1 MLRLKSA
8 NNVLSIWVGWEW
20 SRQNGI
26 KWNWE
31 SHLNIVNMD
40 LSQQTRMQKKNHF
53 YLLSVNKISGQQ
65 KTRGSLTHT
74 LPGLSQ
80 GAMLLPNTKVEGRA
94 LCPLGICPNKS
105 CLWANLHGLLQVQ
118 QTSPALL
125 LQMIHESVLRLK
137 TQHLMLPPCSYSLVW
152 LHFETEPRVVHP
164 TNYIPRISFFL
175 WSQMVSPCSIQ
186 PASSLKP
193 YHPSFSKKNTSVAAI
208 VWLYLPTSSSPH
220 LLSSQNSYVET

>member
-1 MLRLKSA
+1 
-8 NNVLSIWVGWEW
+8 
-20 SRQNGI
+20 
-26 KWNWE
+26 
-31 SHLNIVNMD
+31 MD
-40 LSQQTRMQKKNHF
+40 LSQQTHMQKKNHF

-65 KTRGSLTHT
+65 KTQGSLTHT

-105 CLWANLHGLLQVQ
+105 CLWANLHGFLQVQ

-164 TNYIPRISFFL
+164 TNYIPRSPSSFGL
-175 WSQMVSPCSIQ
+175 RWCPHA
-186 PASSLKP
+186 PSSLP
-193 YHPSFSKKNTSVAAI
+193 LPSNPIILPSQKKTLQ
-208 VWLYLPTSSSPH
+208 WLL
-220 LLSSQNSYVET
+220 